1 MRTLQPYLINGPRRE
16 GTALL
21 INRVR
26 ADGKDSPSK
35 EATTMARK
43 KLYGAAA
50 KAHAKKQAKSKRR
63 SNPARKASRPARRK
77 KRHQNRKRHVV
88 KDYKRKGGAVSAYRR
103 KGAFVKKHWSNR
115 KRRRSNPFGVGQA
128 GSVAMEGLIGA
139 GVVLGT
145 LLVVGLA
152 NGQLQ
157 KWGPTQSGW
166 GNLAGKLALAVAG
179 GMAAQYAYRKGTISK
194 QTAFAITGTAMAP
207 LLLGSLAMFAPQVA
221 GRINLAGDGDS
232 EGHSGDGSEG
242 MGDVVEHGA
251 VAAQLEAELQAQLEA
266 ELNDGESEASGI

>member
-1 MRTLQPYLINGPRRE
+1 MRTPQPYLINGPRRE

-26 ADGKDSPSK
+26 GDASKDSPKK
-35 EATTMARK
+35 EATKMARK

-63 SNPARKASRPARRK
+63 SNPRRKARKASAPKRRV
-77 KRHQNRKRHVV
+77 NRKRHIV
-88 KDYKRKGGAVSAYRR
+88 KHYHRKGGAVSAYKR
-103 KGAFVKKHWSNR
+103 KGADVKKHWSNK
-115 KRRRSNPFGVGQA
+115 KRRRNNPHFGLGQA

-145 LLVVGLA
+145 LLAVGFA

-157 KWGPTQSGW
+157 KFGPTQSGW

-194 QTAFAITGTAMAP
+194 STAFAITGTAMAP

-221 GRINLAGDGDS
+221 GRINLAYEDDGGS
-232 EGHSGDGSEG
+232 SGQD
-242 MGDVVEHGA
+242 MGNVVEQGA
-251 VAAQLEAELQAQLEA
+251 VAAQLEAELNAELQAQLES
-266 ELNDGESEASGI
+266 DESEASGI